1 MAVKVYLSVL
11 VGGIYGFLA
20 ILFKIIPQDYQWIL
34 GLLTP
39 LPKML
44 FIKIFLKI
52 CSKGYGSIIHSAKV
66 TVVHVLQIAHALFL
80 VLTMGYTATPATS
93 YVILSLDFLF
103 NIYDALKIIYKT
115 KKQYPPQE
123 GISNTKC

>member
-1 MAVKVYLSVL
+1 MALQFYLGAL
-11 VGGIYGFLA
+11 VAVIYGFLP
-20 ILFKIIPQDYQWIL
+20 IPFKIIPQDFQWIL

-52 CSKGYGSIIHSAKV
+52 CSKGYGSITHSAKV
-66 TVVHVLQIAHALFL
+66 TVVHYLQITHALFL

>member
-1 MAVKVYLSVL
+1 MALKWYLNVF
-11 VGGIYGFLA
+11 VVWMYRFLS
-20 ILFKIIPQDYQWIL
+20 IPFKIIPQDFQWIL

-52 CSKGYGSIIHSAKV
+52 CSKAHGSIPRSVKV
-66 TVVHVLQIAHALFL
+66 TVVHNLLIQHNLFL
-80 VLTMGYTATPATS
+80 VLAMGYTATPATS
-93 YVILSLDFLF
+93 YVIQSLDFLF